1 MKKRFMHLS
10 VLSAALAVVLPFT
23 STVNA
28 ATTAPMEIMVTVVS
42 SCAVEVSPIDFG
54 NYNGAQINRTGEV
67 NVSCNDGV
75 PYAIGLDAGL
85 HYDQANR
92 FMADGAG
99 NMLPYRLTY
108 AGTDWGDIAVTD
120 TYPGDPVAGVGI
132 GLAESYT
139 VDAMVFANQNAMPGV
154 YTDTVTVTVAF

>member
-1 MKKRFMHLS
+1 MEKRFLALS
-10 VLSAALAVVLPFT
+10 ILSAALALPVT

-28 ATTAPMEIMVTVVS
+28 AATAPMEIMVTVVS
-42 SCAVEVSPIDFG
+42 SCAVEVTPIDFG

-108 AGTDWGDIAVTD
+108 AGADWGDIAVTD

-132 GLAESYT
+132 GIPEAYT
-139 VDAMVFANQNAMPGV
+139 VEAMVFANQNASPGV

>member
-1 MKKRFMHLS
+1 MEKRFLAIS
-10 VLSAALAVVLPFT
+10 ILSAAMALPI
-23 STVNA
+23 SYSAQA
-28 ATTAPMEIMVTVVS
+28 ATSAPMEIMVTVVS
-42 SCAVEVSPIDFG
+42 SCAVEVTPIDFG

-67 NVSCNDGV
+67 SVACNDGV

-108 AGTDWGDIAVTD
+108 AGADWGDNTVTD
-120 TYPGDPVAGVGI
+120 TYRADPVTGVGI
-132 GLAESYT
+132 GIAEAYT
-139 VDAMVFANQNAMPGV
+139 VEAMVWANQNASPGV

>member
-1 MKKRFMHLS
+1 MEKRTLALT
-10 VLSAALAVVLPFT
+10 VISAAIALSIS
-23 STVNA
+23 STANA

-42 SCAVEVSPIDFG
+42 TCAVEVSPVDFG

-67 NVSCNDGV
+67 NVSCNAGV

-92 FMADGAG
+92 FMSDGAG
-99 NMLPYRLTY
+99 HMLPYRLTY
-108 AGTDWGDIAVTD
+108 AGSEWGDIAVTD

-139 VDAMVFANQNAMPGV
+139 VEAMVFANQNASPGV

>member
-1 MKKRFMHLS
+1 MEKRFLALS
-10 VLSAALAVVLPFT
+10 VLSAAMAFSVSSNVQ
-23 STVNA
+23 A
-28 ATTAPMEIMVTVVS
+28 ATSAPMEIMVTVVS
-42 SCAVEVSPIDFG
+42 SCAVEVTPIDFG

-67 NVSCNDGV
+67 TVACNDGV

-132 GLAESYT
+132 GIPEAYT
-139 VDAMVFANQNAMPGV
+139 VEAMVFANQNAQPGV